1 VARRAIDK
9 TLRKSGAKVLSG
21 RQGYPPPPFTG
32 KTIFAN
38 SGFEAVEAALKTA
51 LLATAA
57 HAVPAPFDLAG
68 PTLDV
73 KITRGAKTLSASA
86 VPNLLAGDQLWIKA
100 DFPPTQSAH
109 YLLVAAFLSG
119 STNPP
124 PESWFFPCKTWT
136 GKCGHDGLTVTV
148 SPPVSGARS

>member
-1 VARRAIDK
+1 MHLRSRPLILAII
-9 TLRKSGAKVLSG
+9 L
-21 RQGYPPPPFTG
+21 
-32 KTIFAN
+32 
-38 SGFEAVEAALKTA
+38 AAT
-51 LLATAA
+51 A

-73 KITRGAKTLSASA
+73 KITRGTQTLPASE
-86 VPNLLAGDQLWIKA
+86 VPNLAAGDLIWIKA
-100 DFPPTQSAH
+100 DLPATQSAH
-109 YLLVAAFLSG
+109 YLMVIAFLSG

-148 SPPVSGARS
+148 P